1 MFFFLHCFYDL
12 FSRENFWEL
21 SSIIFSVYSISLLL
35 SFLQYSCTQCTK
47 NCKISTL
54 VRREIRKKF
63 NNPHFWAMQ
72 LNFTFLSTLCVCL
85 CVCILATPLHN
96 SAVLHDAPINM
107 ATQNLITTSSRIY
120 YTITARNMHGM
131 VNRVNNMEY

>member
-47 NCKISTL
+47 NGKISTL

-72 LNFTFLSTLCVCL
+72 LNFTFLNTLCVCL